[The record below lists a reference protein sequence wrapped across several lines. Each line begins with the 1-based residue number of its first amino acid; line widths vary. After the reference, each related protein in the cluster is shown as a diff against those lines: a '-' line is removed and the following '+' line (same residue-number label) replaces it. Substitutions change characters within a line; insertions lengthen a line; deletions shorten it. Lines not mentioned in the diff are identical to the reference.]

1 MRTAEDTFI
10 QRASAVIVIISSLV
24 IISLMLT
31 GGCDGTAASNQIP
44 TPTPTSV
51 PSTGFPPEC
60 NGTLDISLSCPATDL
75 KGSFCVAYRCY
86 VIDESVEPPA
96 VAETFIIAF
105 DESCTDVDCFTLEC
119 PDIPIGG
126 VLESP
131 IFTIESVNDIPVA
144 EDSQGTFDLG
154 SPKGRIFLGS
164 GEFSFSCGVNA
175 IP

>member
-1 MRTAEDTFI
+1 MRTAEDSFI
-10 QRASAVIVIISSLV
+10 RRASAVIVIISSLV

-31 GGCDGTAASNQIP
+31 GGCDGTATSNQIP
-44 TPTPTSV
+44 TPTPTWI
-51 PSTGFPPEC
+51 PSTGFPPAC
-60 NGTLDISLSCPATDL
+60 DGTLDISLSCPATDL
-75 KGSFCVAYRCY
+75 KGSFCVAYRCD
-86 VIDESVEPPA
+86 VIDESVEPPNA
-96 VAETFIIAF
+96 AETFIIAF

-144 EDSQGTFDLG
+144 EDSQDTFGLG
-154 SPKGRIFLGS
+154 SPKGTIFLES